1 MPKDKLF
8 KSLPEYLQPRII
20 SAVAYVNSGAPDI
33 AKAIVRIEHLRKS
46 LSDKE
51 KMWVI
56 SLLTFDKLLDMV
68 KDSPEFAKYQAQM
81 KERTLQ

>member
-20 SAVAYVNSGAPDI
+20 SAVAYVNSVAPDI

-51 KMWVI
+51 MMWVI

-68 KDSPEFAKYQAQM
+68 KDSP
-81 KERTLQ
+81 

>member
-20 SAVAYVNSGAPDI
+20 SAVAYVNSVAPDI

-51 KMWVI
+51 MMWVI

-68 KDSPEFAKYQAQM
+68 KDSPEFAKYQTQM